1 MRKSIKRIYALLC
14 MVAMFVMMIPSMAFA
29 AEADET
35 KVAIN
40 VKVPDDWQ
48 NPCVWAWDEDGNNA
62 FEAWPG
68 EECEATP
75 DNEGWY
81 YVWVPDWANHVI
93 VNANAGEVQTGELV
107 LDGKDA
113 WITVSDADNAEVSY
127 DAQTTGDTPE
137 YTEKFLIHAKVDD
150 SWENPNLWAWSAP
163 DGTNAF
169 EAWPGKAMTAGEDG
183 WYTAKAPTWVNS
195 IIINANHGDVQTED
209 LSIDPAEIWVTVAED
224 GTADFSYT
232 DPEKAEIPNVTVHV
246 KAPSDWENPNLW
258 AWSAPDGTN
267 AFASWPGEALEENNG
282 WLTKE
287 IPGWV
292 NSIIVNGNDGSVQTS
307 DISIETEKD
316 VWVVVTDAENYEVT
330 YEEPAA
336 SATDVAAE
344 ETTTETVEIEN
355 TQQSS
360 TPIVLIIIIVIVLAV
375 IVAVVVTKRRVNN
388 RNFDQEGQHEEID
401 IHFII
406 RSTRYRYACR
416 MWNRHRE

>member
-14 MVAMFVMMIPSMAFA
+14 MVVMFVMMIPSMAFA

-107 LDGKDA
+107 LDGKEA
-113 WITVSDADNAEVSY
+113 WITVSDADNAEISY

-195 IIINANHGDVQTED
+195 IIINANNGDVQTED
-209 LSIDPAEIWVTVAED
+209 FSIDPAEIWVTVAED

-330 YEEPAA
+330 YEEPDATA
-336 SATDVAAE
+336 IDTTATDAAAE
-344 ETTTETVEIEN
+344 ETTTETVATEN

-360 TPIVLIIIIVIVLAV
+360 TPVVLIIIIVIVLAV
-375 IVAVVVTKRRVNN
+375 IVAAVVTKKKRK
-388 RNFDQEGQHEEID
+388 
-401 IHFII
+401 
-406 RSTRYRYACR
+406 
-416 MWNRHRE
+416 

>member
-14 MVAMFVMMIPSMAFA
+14 MVVMFVMMIPSMAFA

-195 IIINANHGDVQTED
+195 IIINANNGDVQTED

-330 YEEPAA
+330 YEEPDATA
-336 SATDVAAE
+336 IDATATDAAAE
-344 ETTTETVEIEN
+344 ETTTETAETEN
-355 TQQSS
+355 IQQSS
-360 TPIVLIIIIVIVLAV
+360 TPVVLIIIIVIVLAV
-375 IVAVVVTKRRVNN
+375 IVAAVVTKKK
-388 RNFDQEGQHEEID
+388 
-401 IHFII
+401 
-406 RSTRYRYACR
+406 SK
-416 MWNRHRE
+416 

>member
-14 MVAMFVMMIPSMAFA
+14 MVVMFVMMIPSMAFA

-113 WITVSDADNAEVSY
+113 WITVSDADNAEISY

-195 IIINANHGDVQTED
+195 IIINANNGDVQTED

-330 YEEPAA
+330 YEEPDATA
-336 SATDVAAE
+336 IDTTATDAAAE
-344 ETTTETVEIEN
+344 ETTTETVATEN

-360 TPIVLIIIIVIVLAV
+360 TPVVLIIIIVIVLAV
-375 IVAVVVTKRRVNN
+375 IVAAVVTKKK
-388 RNFDQEGQHEEID
+388 
-401 IHFII
+401 
-406 RSTRYRYACR
+406 SK
-416 MWNRHRE
+416 

>member
-14 MVAMFVMMIPSMAFA
+14 MVVMFVMMIPSMAFA

-195 IIINANHGDVQTED
+195 IIINANNGDVQTED

-330 YEEPAA
+330 YEEPVA

-344 ETTTETVEIEN
+344 ETTTETAETEN
-355 TQQSS
+355 IQQSS

-375 IVAVVVTKRRVNN
+375 IVAAVVTKKK
-388 RNFDQEGQHEEID
+388 
-401 IHFII
+401 
-406 RSTRYRYACR
+406 SK
-416 MWNRHRE
+416 

>member
-14 MVAMFVMMIPSMAFA
+14 MVVMFVMMIPSMAFA

-195 IIINANHGDVQTED
+195 IIINANNGDVQTED

-330 YEEPAA
+330 YEEPDATA
-336 SATDVAAE
+336 IDATATDAAAE
-344 ETTTETVEIEN
+344 ETTTETVATEN

-360 TPIVLIIIIVIVLAV
+360 TPVVLIIIIVIVLAV
-375 IVAVVVTKRRVNN
+375 IVAAVVTKKK
-388 RNFDQEGQHEEID
+388 
-401 IHFII
+401 
-406 RSTRYRYACR
+406 SK
-416 MWNRHRE
+416 

>member
-14 MVAMFVMMIPSMAFA
+14 MVVMFVMMIPSMAFA

-113 WITVSDADNAEVSY
+113 WITVSDADNAEISY

-195 IIINANHGDVQTED
+195 IIINANNGDVQTED

-246 KAPSDWENPNLW
+246 KTPSDWENPNLW

-330 YEEPAA
+330 YEEPDATA
-336 SATDVAAE
+336 IDTTATDAAAE
-344 ETTTETVEIEN
+344 ETTTETVATEN

-360 TPIVLIIIIVIVLAV
+360 TPVVLIIIIVIVLAV
-375 IVAVVVTKRRVNN
+375 IVAAVVTKKK
-388 RNFDQEGQHEEID
+388 
-401 IHFII
+401 
-406 RSTRYRYACR
+406 SK
-416 MWNRHRE
+416 

>member
-1 MRKSIKRIYALLC
+1 MIYGGRFMRKSIKRIYALLC
-14 MVAMFVMMIPSMAFA
+14 MVVMFVMMIPSMAFA

-113 WITVSDADNAEVSY
+113 WITVSDADNAEISY

-195 IIINANHGDVQTED
+195 IIINANNGDVQTED

-232 DPEKAEIPNVTVHV
+232 NPEKAEIPNVTVHV

-330 YEEPAA
+330 YEEPDATA
-336 SATDVAAE
+336 IDTTATDAAAE
-344 ETTTETVEIEN
+344 ETTTETVATEN

-360 TPIVLIIIIVIVLAV
+360 TPVVLIIIIVIVLAV
-375 IVAVVVTKRRVNN
+375 IVAAVVTKKK
-388 RNFDQEGQHEEID
+388 
-401 IHFII
+401 
-406 RSTRYRYACR
+406 SK
-416 MWNRHRE
+416 

>member
-195 IIINANHGDVQTED
+195 IIINANNGDVQTED

-330 YEEPAA
+330 YEEPVA

-344 ETTTETVEIEN
+344 ETTTETAETEN
-355 TQQSS
+355 IQQSS
-360 TPIVLIIIIVIVLAV
+360 TPIVLNIIIVIVLAV
-375 IVAVVVTKRRVNN
+375 IVAAVVTKKK
-388 RNFDQEGQHEEID
+388 
-401 IHFII
+401 
-406 RSTRYRYACR
+406 SK
-416 MWNRHRE
+416 

>member
-14 MVAMFVMMIPSMAFA
+14 MVVMFVMMIPSMAFA

-48 NPCVWAWDEDGNNA
+48 NPCVWAWDEEGNNA
-62 FEAWPG
+62 FEAWPR
-68 EECEATP
+68 EACEATP

-113 WITVSDADNAEVSY
+113 WITVSDADNAEISY

-195 IIINANHGDVQTED
+195 IIINANNGDVQTED

-330 YEEPAA
+330 YEEPDATA
-336 SATDVAAE
+336 IDTTATDAVAE
-344 ETTTETVEIEN
+344 ETTTETVATEN

-360 TPIVLIIIIVIVLAV
+360 TPVVLIIIIVIVLAV
-375 IVAVVVTKRRVNN
+375 IVAAVVTKKK
-388 RNFDQEGQHEEID
+388 
-401 IHFII
+401 
-406 RSTRYRYACR
+406 SK
-416 MWNRHRE
+416 

>member
-14 MVAMFVMMIPSMAFA
+14 MVVMFVMMIPSMAFA

-40 VKVPDDWQ
+40 VKVSDDWQ

-113 WITVSDADNAEVSY
+113 WITVSDADNAEISY

-195 IIINANHGDVQTED
+195 IIINANNGDVQTED

-224 GTADFSYT
+224 GTADFGYT

-330 YEEPAA
+330 YEEPDATA
-336 SATDVAAE
+336 IDTTATDAVAE
-344 ETTTETVEIEN
+344 ETTTETVATEN

-360 TPIVLIIIIVIVLAV
+360 TPVVLIIIIVIVLAV
-375 IVAVVVTKRRVNN
+375 IVAAVVTKKK
-388 RNFDQEGQHEEID
+388 
-401 IHFII
+401 
-406 RSTRYRYACR
+406 SK
-416 MWNRHRE
+416 

>member
-14 MVAMFVMMIPSMAFA
+14 MVVMFVMMIPAMAFA

-81 YVWVPDWANHVI
+81 YVWVSDWANHVI

-113 WITVSDADNAEVSY
+113 WITVSDADNAEISY

-195 IIINANHGDVQTED
+195 IIINANNGDVQTED

-316 VWVVVTDAENYEVT
+316 VWVVVMDAENYEVT
-330 YEEPAA
+330 YEEPDATA
-336 SATDVAAE
+336 IDTTATDAAAE
-344 ETTTETVEIEN
+344 ETTTETVATEN

-360 TPIVLIIIIVIVLAV
+360 TPVVLIIIIVIVLAV
-375 IVAVVVTKRRVNN
+375 IVAAVVTKKK
-388 RNFDQEGQHEEID
+388 
-401 IHFII
+401 
-406 RSTRYRYACR
+406 SK
-416 MWNRHRE
+416 

>member
-1 MRKSIKRIYALLC
+1 MIYGGRFMRKSIKRIYALLC
-14 MVAMFVMMIPSMAFA
+14 MVVMFVMMIPSMAFA

-81 YVWVPDWANHVI
+81 YVWISDWANHVI

-113 WITVSDADNAEVSY
+113 WITVSDADNAEISY

-195 IIINANHGDVQTED
+195 IIINANNGDVQTED

-330 YEEPAA
+330 YEEPDATA
-336 SATDVAAE
+336 IDTTATDAAAE
-344 ETTTETVEIEN
+344 ETTTETVATEN

-360 TPIVLIIIIVIVLAV
+360 TPVVLIIIIVIVLAV
-375 IVAVVVTKRRVNN
+375 IVAAVVTKKK
-388 RNFDQEGQHEEID
+388 
-401 IHFII
+401 
-406 RSTRYRYACR
+406 SK
-416 MWNRHRE
+416 

>member
-14 MVAMFVMMIPSMAFA
+14 MVVMFVMMIPSMAFA

-113 WITVSDADNAEVSY
+113 WITVSDADNAEISY

-137 YTEKFLIHAKVDD
+137 YTEKFLIHSKVDD

-195 IIINANHGDVQTED
+195 IIINANNGDVQTED

-224 GTADFSYT
+224 GTADFGYT

-330 YEEPAA
+330 YEEPDATAIDTTAA
-336 SATDVAAE
+336 DAVAE
-344 ETTTETVEIEN
+344 ETTAETVATEN

-360 TPIVLIIIIVIVLAV
+360 TPVVLIIIIVIVLAV
-375 IVAVVVTKRRVNN
+375 IVAAVVTKKK
-388 RNFDQEGQHEEID
+388 
-401 IHFII
+401 
-406 RSTRYRYACR
+406 SK
-416 MWNRHRE
+416 

>member
-1 MRKSIKRIYALLC
+1 MIYGGRFMRKSIKRIYALLC
-14 MVAMFVMMIPSMAFA
+14 MVVMFVMMIPSMAFA

-113 WITVSDADNAEVSY
+113 WITVSDADNAEISY

-137 YTEKFLIHAKVDD
+137 YTEKFLIHSKVDD

-195 IIINANHGDVQTED
+195 IIINANNGDVQTED

-224 GTADFSYT
+224 GTADFGYT
-232 DPEKAEIPNVTVHV
+232 DPKKAEIPNVTVHV

-330 YEEPAA
+330 YEEPDATA
-336 SATDVAAE
+336 IDTTATDAVAE
-344 ETTTETVEIEN
+344 ETTTETVATEN

-360 TPIVLIIIIVIVLAV
+360 TPVVLIIIIVIVLAV
-375 IVAVVVTKRRVNN
+375 IVAAVVTKKK
-388 RNFDQEGQHEEID
+388 
-401 IHFII
+401 
-406 RSTRYRYACR
+406 SK
-416 MWNRHRE
+416 

>member
-1 MRKSIKRIYALLC
+1 MIYGGRFMRKSIKRIYALLC
-14 MVAMFVMMIPSMAFA
+14 MVVMFVMMIPAMAFA

-75 DNEGWY
+75 ANEGWY

-113 WITVSDADNAEVSY
+113 WITVSDADNAEISY

-150 SWENPNLWAWSAP
+150 SWENPNLR
-163 DGTNAF
+163 
-169 EAWPGKAMTAGEDG
+169 
-183 WYTAKAPTWVNS
+183 
-195 IIINANHGDVQTED
+195 
-209 LSIDPAEIWVTVAED
+209 
-224 GTADFSYT
+224 
-232 DPEKAEIPNVTVHV
+232 
-246 KAPSDWENPNLW
+246 

-330 YEEPAA
+330 YEEPDATA
-336 SATDVAAE
+336 IDTTATDAAAE
-344 ETTTETVEIEN
+344 ETTTETVATEN

-360 TPIVLIIIIVIVLAV
+360 TPVVLIIIIVIVLAV
-375 IVAVVVTKRRVNN
+375 IVATVVTKKK
-388 RNFDQEGQHEEID
+388 
-401 IHFII
+401 
-406 RSTRYRYACR
+406 SK
-416 MWNRHRE
+416 

>member
-14 MVAMFVMMIPSMAFA
+14 MVVMFVMMIPSMAFA

-113 WITVSDADNAEVSY
+113 WITVSDADNAEISY

-195 IIINANHGDVQTED
+195 IIINANNGDVQTED

-267 AFASWPGEALEENNG
+267 AFASWPGEALEKNNG

-330 YEEPAA
+330 YEKPDATA
-336 SATDVAAE
+336 IDTTATDAVAE
-344 ETTTETVEIEN
+344 ETTTETVATEN

-360 TPIVLIIIIVIVLAV
+360 TPVVLIIIIVIVLAV
-375 IVAVVVTKRRVNN
+375 IVAAVVTKKK
-388 RNFDQEGQHEEID
+388 
-401 IHFII
+401 
-406 RSTRYRYACR
+406 SK
-416 MWNRHRE
+416 

>member
-1 MRKSIKRIYALLC
+1 MRKSIKRIYTLLC
-14 MVAMFVMMIPSMAFA
+14 MVVMFVMMIPSMAFA

-195 IIINANHGDVQTED
+195 IIINANNGDVQTED

-330 YEEPAA
+330 YEEPDATA
-336 SATDVAAE
+336 IDATATDAAAE
-344 ETTTETVEIEN
+344 ETTTETVATEN

-360 TPIVLIIIIVIVLAV
+360 TPVVLIIIIVIVLAV
-375 IVAVVVTKRRVNN
+375 IVAAVVTKKK
-388 RNFDQEGQHEEID
+388 
-401 IHFII
+401 
-406 RSTRYRYACR
+406 SK
-416 MWNRHRE
+416 

>member
-14 MVAMFVMMIPSMAFA
+14 MVVMFVMMIPSMAFA

-113 WITVSDADNAEVSY
+113 WITVSDADNAEISY

-137 YTEKFLIHAKVDD
+137 YTEKFLIHSKVDG

-195 IIINANHGDVQTED
+195 IIINANNGDVQTED

-224 GTADFSYT
+224 GTADFGYT

-330 YEEPAA
+330 YEEPDATAIDTTAA
-336 SATDVAAE
+336 DAVAE
-344 ETTTETVEIEN
+344 ETTTETVATEN

-360 TPIVLIIIIVIVLAV
+360 TPVVLIIIIVIVLAV
-375 IVAVVVTKRRVNN
+375 IVAAVVTKKK
-388 RNFDQEGQHEEID
+388 
-401 IHFII
+401 
-406 RSTRYRYACR
+406 SK
-416 MWNRHRE
+416 

>member
-14 MVAMFVMMIPSMAFA
+14 MVVMFVMMIPAMAFA

-113 WITVSDADNAEVSY
+113 WITVSDADNAEISY

-195 IIINANHGDVQTED
+195 IIINANNGDVQTED

-287 IPGWV
+287 ITG
-292 NSIIVNGNDGSVQTS
+292 
-307 DISIETEKD
+307 
-316 VWVVVTDAENYEVT
+316 
-330 YEEPAA
+330 
-336 SATDVAAE
+336 
-344 ETTTETVEIEN
+344 
-355 TQQSS
+355 
-360 TPIVLIIIIVIVLAV
+360 
-375 IVAVVVTKRRVNN
+375 
-388 RNFDQEGQHEEID
+388 
-401 IHFII
+401 
-406 RSTRYRYACR
+406 
-416 MWNRHRE
+416 

>member
-375 IVAVVVTKRRVNN
+375 IVAVVVTKKK
-388 RNFDQEGQHEEID
+388 
-401 IHFII
+401 
-406 RSTRYRYACR
+406 SK
-416 MWNRHRE
+416 

>member
-14 MVAMFVMMIPSMAFA
+14 MVVMFVMMIPAMAFA

-113 WITVSDADNAEVSY
+113 WITVSDADNAEISY

-195 IIINANHGDVQTED
+195 IIINANNGDVQTED

-330 YEEPAA
+330 YEEPDATA
-336 SATDVAAE
+336 IDTTATDAAVE
-344 ETTTETVEIEN
+344 ETTTETVATEN

-360 TPIVLIIIIVIVLAV
+360 TPVVLIIIIVIVLAV
-375 IVAVVVTKRRVNN
+375 IVAAVVTKKK
-388 RNFDQEGQHEEID
+388 
-401 IHFII
+401 
-406 RSTRYRYACR
+406 SK
-416 MWNRHRE
+416 

>member
-1 MRKSIKRIYALLC
+1 MIYGGRFMRKSIKRIYALLC
-14 MVAMFVMMIPSMAFA
+14 MVVMFVMMIPSMAFA

-113 WITVSDADNAEVSY
+113 WITVSDADNAEISY

-137 YTEKFLIHAKVDD
+137 YTEKFLIHSKVDD

-195 IIINANHGDVQTED
+195 IIINANNGDVQTED

-224 GTADFSYT
+224 GTADFGYT

-316 VWVVVTDAENYEVT
+316 VWVVVTDTENYEVT
-330 YEEPAA
+330 YEEPDATA
-336 SATDVAAE
+336 IDTTATDAVAE
-344 ETTTETVEIEN
+344 ETTTETVATEN

-360 TPIVLIIIIVIVLAV
+360 TPVVLIIIIVIVLAV
-375 IVAVVVTKRRVNN
+375 IVAAVVTKKK
-388 RNFDQEGQHEEID
+388 
-401 IHFII
+401 
-406 RSTRYRYACR
+406 SK
-416 MWNRHRE
+416 

>member
-14 MVAMFVMMIPSMAFA
+14 MVVMFVMMIPSMAFA

-113 WITVSDADNAEVSY
+113 WITVSDADNAEISY

-137 YTEKFLIHAKVDD
+137 YTEKFLIHSKVDD

-195 IIINANHGDVQTED
+195 IIINANNGDVQTED

-224 GTADFSYT
+224 GTADFGYT

-330 YEEPAA
+330 YEEPDATA
-336 SATDVAAE
+336 IDTTATDAVAE
-344 ETTTETVEIEN
+344 ETTTETVATEN

-360 TPIVLIIIIVIVLAV
+360 TPVVLIIIIVIVLAV
-375 IVAVVVTKRRVNN
+375 IVAAVVTKKK
-388 RNFDQEGQHEEID
+388 
-401 IHFII
+401 
-406 RSTRYRYACR
+406 SK
-416 MWNRHRE
+416 

>member
-1 MRKSIKRIYALLC
+1 MIYGGRFMRKSIKRIYALLC
-14 MVAMFVMMIPSMAFA
+14 MVVMFVMMIPSMAFA

-113 WITVSDADNAEVSY
+113 WITVSDADNAEISY

-137 YTEKFLIHAKVDD
+137 YTEKFLIHSKVDD

-195 IIINANHGDVQTED
+195 IIINANNGDVQTED

-224 GTADFSYT
+224 GTADFGYT

-330 YEEPAA
+330 YEEPDATAIDTTAA
-336 SATDVAAE
+336 DAVAE
-344 ETTTETVEIEN
+344 ETTTETVATEN

-360 TPIVLIIIIVIVLAV
+360 TPVVLIIIIVIVLAV
-375 IVAVVVTKRRVNN
+375 IVAAVVTKKK
-388 RNFDQEGQHEEID
+388 
-401 IHFII
+401 
-406 RSTRYRYACR
+406 SK
-416 MWNRHRE
+416 

>member
-1 MRKSIKRIYALLC
+1 MIYGGRFMRKSIKRIYALLC
-14 MVAMFVMMIPSMAFA
+14 MVVMFVMMIPSMAFA

-113 WITVSDADNAEVSY
+113 WITVSDADNAEISY

-137 YTEKFLIHAKVDD
+137 YTEKFLIHSKVDD
-150 SWENPNLWAWSAP
+150 SWENPNQWAWSAL

-195 IIINANHGDVQTED
+195 IIINANNGDVQTED

-224 GTADFSYT
+224 GTADFGYT

-330 YEEPAA
+330 YEEPDATA
-336 SATDVAAE
+336 IDTTATDAVAE
-344 ETTTETVEIEN
+344 ETTTETVATEN

-360 TPIVLIIIIVIVLAV
+360 TPVVLIIIIVIVLAV
-375 IVAVVVTKRRVNN
+375 IVAAVVTKKK
-388 RNFDQEGQHEEID
+388 
-401 IHFII
+401 
-406 RSTRYRYACR
+406 SK
-416 MWNRHRE
+416 

>member
-1 MRKSIKRIYALLC
+1 MIYGGRFMGKSIKRIYALLC

-195 IIINANHGDVQTED
+195 IIINANNGDVQTED

-330 YEEPAA
+330 YEEPDATA
-336 SATDVAAE
+336 IDATATDAAAE
-344 ETTTETVEIEN
+344 ETTTETAETEN
-355 TQQSS
+355 IQQSS
-360 TPIVLIIIIVIVLAV
+360 TPVVLIIIIVIVLAV
-375 IVAVVVTKRRVNN
+375 IVAAVVTKKK
-388 RNFDQEGQHEEID
+388 
-401 IHFII
+401 
-406 RSTRYRYACR
+406 SK
-416 MWNRHRE
+416 

>member
-14 MVAMFVMMIPSMAFA
+14 MVVMFVMMIPAMAFA

-113 WITVSDADNAEVSY
+113 WITVSDADNAEISY

-195 IIINANHGDVQTED
+195 IIINANNGDVQTED

-330 YEEPAA
+330 YEEPDATA
-336 SATDVAAE
+336 IDTTATDAAAE
-344 ETTTETVEIEN
+344 ETTTETVATEN

-360 TPIVLIIIIVIVLAV
+360 TPVVLIIIIVIVLAV
-375 IVAVVVTKRRVNN
+375 IVAAVVTKKK
-388 RNFDQEGQHEEID
+388 
-401 IHFII
+401 
-406 RSTRYRYACR
+406 SK
-416 MWNRHRE
+416 

>member
-1 MRKSIKRIYALLC
+1 MGKSIKRIYTLLC

-195 IIINANHGDVQTED
+195 IIINANNGDVQTED

-330 YEEPAA
+330 YEEPDATA
-336 SATDVAAE
+336 IDTTATDAAAE
-344 ETTTETVEIEN
+344 ETTTETAETEN
-355 TQQSS
+355 IQQSS

-375 IVAVVVTKRRVNN
+375 IVAAVVTKKK
-388 RNFDQEGQHEEID
+388 
-401 IHFII
+401 
-406 RSTRYRYACR
+406 SK
-416 MWNRHRE
+416 

>member
-1 MRKSIKRIYALLC
+1 MIYGGRFMGKSIKRIYALLC

-113 WITVSDADNAEVSY
+113 WIIVSDADNAEISY

-195 IIINANHGDVQTED
+195 IIINANNGDVQTED

-246 KAPSDWENPNLW
+246 KTPSDWENPNLW

-330 YEEPAA
+330 YEEPVA

-344 ETTTETVEIEN
+344 ETTTETAETEN
-355 TQQSS
+355 IQQSS

-375 IVAVVVTKRRVNN
+375 IVAAVVTKKK
-388 RNFDQEGQHEEID
+388 
-401 IHFII
+401 
-406 RSTRYRYACR
+406 SK
-416 MWNRHRE
+416 

>member
-1 MRKSIKRIYALLC
+1 MIYGGRFMRKSIKRIYALLC
-14 MVAMFVMMIPSMAFA
+14 MVVMFVMMIPSMAFA

-113 WITVSDADNAEVSY
+113 WITVSDADNAEISY

-137 YTEKFLIHAKVDD
+137 YTEKFLIHAKADD

-195 IIINANHGDVQTED
+195 IIINANNGDVQTED

-232 DPEKAEIPNVTVHV
+232 DPEKAEIANVTVHV

-330 YEEPAA
+330 YEEPDATA
-336 SATDVAAE
+336 IDTTATDAAAE
-344 ETTTETVEIEN
+344 ETTTETVATEN

-360 TPIVLIIIIVIVLAV
+360 TPVVLIIIIVIVLAV
-375 IVAVVVTKRRVNN
+375 IVAAVVTKKKRK
-388 RNFDQEGQHEEID
+388 
-401 IHFII
+401 
-406 RSTRYRYACR
+406 
-416 MWNRHRE
+416 

>member
-1 MRKSIKRIYALLC
+1 MGKSIKRIYTLLC

-195 IIINANHGDVQTED
+195 IIINANNGDVQTED

-330 YEEPAA
+330 YEEPVA
-336 SATDVAAE
+336 SATDAAAE
-344 ETTTETVEIEN
+344 ETTTETAETEN
-355 TQQSS
+355 IQQSS

-375 IVAVVVTKRRVNN
+375 IVAAVVTKKK
-388 RNFDQEGQHEEID
+388 
-401 IHFII
+401 
-406 RSTRYRYACR
+406 SK
-416 MWNRHRE
+416 

>member
-14 MVAMFVMMIPSMAFA
+14 MVVMFVMMIPSMAFA

-113 WITVSDADNAEVSY
+113 WITVSDADNAEISY

-195 IIINANHGDVQTED
+195 IIINANNGDVQTED

-316 VWVVVTDAENYEVT
+316 AWVVVTDAENYEVT
-330 YEEPAA
+330 YEEPDATA
-336 SATDVAAE
+336 IDTTATDAVAE
-344 ETTTETVEIEN
+344 ETTTETVATEN

-360 TPIVLIIIIVIVLAV
+360 TPVVLIIIIVIVLAM
-375 IVAVVVTKRRVNN
+375 IVAAVVTKKK
-388 RNFDQEGQHEEID
+388 
-401 IHFII
+401 
-406 RSTRYRYACR
+406 SK
-416 MWNRHRE
+416 

>member
-14 MVAMFVMMIPSMAFA
+14 MVVMFVMMIPSMAFA

-113 WITVSDADNAEVSY
+113 WITVSDADNAEISY
-127 DAQTTGDTPE
+127 DAQTTGDTLE
-137 YTEKFLIHAKVDD
+137 YTEKFLIHSKVDD

-195 IIINANHGDVQTED
+195 IIINANNGDVQTED

-224 GTADFSYT
+224 GTADFGYT

-330 YEEPAA
+330 YEEPDATAIDTTAA
-336 SATDVAAE
+336 DAVAE
-344 ETTTETVEIEN
+344 ETTTETVATEN

-360 TPIVLIIIIVIVLAV
+360 TPVVLIIIIVIVLAV
-375 IVAVVVTKRRVNN
+375 IVAAVVTKKK
-388 RNFDQEGQHEEID
+388 
-401 IHFII
+401 
-406 RSTRYRYACR
+406 SK
-416 MWNRHRE
+416 

>member
-14 MVAMFVMMIPSMAFA
+14 MVVMFVMMIPSMAFA

-113 WITVSDADNAEVSY
+113 WITVSDADNAEISY

-137 YTEKFLIHAKVDD
+137 YTEKFLIHAKADD

-195 IIINANHGDVQTED
+195 IIINANNGDVQTED

-330 YEEPAA
+330 YEEPDATA
-336 SATDVAAE
+336 IDTTATDAVAE
-344 ETTTETVEIEN
+344 ETTTETVATEN

-360 TPIVLIIIIVIVLAV
+360 TPVVLIIIIVIVLAV
-375 IVAVVVTKRRVNN
+375 IVAAVVTKKK
-388 RNFDQEGQHEEID
+388 
-401 IHFII
+401 
-406 RSTRYRYACR
+406 SK
-416 MWNRHRE
+416 

>member
-14 MVAMFVMMIPSMAFA
+14 MVVMFVMMIPSMAFA

-113 WITVSDADNAEVSY
+113 WITVSDADNAEISY

-137 YTEKFLIHAKVDD
+137 YTEKFLIHAKADD

-195 IIINANHGDVQTED
+195 IIINANNGDVQTED

-330 YEEPAA
+330 YEEPDATA
-336 SATDVAAE
+336 IDTTATDAAAE
-344 ETTTETVEIEN
+344 ETTTETVATEN

-360 TPIVLIIIIVIVLAV
+360 TPVVLIIIIVIVLAV
-375 IVAVVVTKRRVNN
+375 IVAAVVTKKKRK
-388 RNFDQEGQHEEID
+388 
-401 IHFII
+401 
-406 RSTRYRYACR
+406 
-416 MWNRHRE
+416 

>member
-14 MVAMFVMMIPSMAFA
+14 MFVMFVMMIPSMAFA

-113 WITVSDADNAEVSY
+113 WITVSDADNAEISY

-137 YTEKFLIHAKVDD
+137 YTEKFLIHSKVDD

-195 IIINANHGDVQTED
+195 IIINANNGDVQTED

-224 GTADFSYT
+224 GTADFGYT

-330 YEEPAA
+330 YEEPDATA
-336 SATDVAAE
+336 IDTTATDAVAE
-344 ETTTETVEIEN
+344 ETTTETVATEN

-360 TPIVLIIIIVIVLAV
+360 TPVVLIIIIVIVLAV
-375 IVAVVVTKRRVNN
+375 IVAAVVTKKK
-388 RNFDQEGQHEEID
+388 
-401 IHFII
+401 
-406 RSTRYRYACR
+406 SK
-416 MWNRHRE
+416 

>member
-1 MRKSIKRIYALLC
+1 MIYGGRFMRKSIKRIYALLC
-14 MVAMFVMMIPSMAFA
+14 MVVMFVMMIPAMAFA

-81 YVWVPDWANHVI
+81 YVWVSDWANHVI

-113 WITVSDADNAEVSY
+113 WITVSDADNAEISY

-195 IIINANHGDVQTED
+195 IIINANNGDVQTED

-316 VWVVVTDAENYEVT
+316 VWVVVMDAENYEVT
-330 YEEPAA
+330 YEEPDATA
-336 SATDVAAE
+336 IDTTATDAAAE
-344 ETTTETVEIEN
+344 ETTTETVATEN

-360 TPIVLIIIIVIVLAV
+360 TPVVLIIIIVIVLAV
-375 IVAVVVTKRRVNN
+375 IVAAVVTKKK
-388 RNFDQEGQHEEID
+388 
-401 IHFII
+401 
-406 RSTRYRYACR
+406 SK
-416 MWNRHRE
+416 

>member
-1 MRKSIKRIYALLC
+1 MIYGGRFMGKSIKRIYALLC
-14 MVAMFVMMIPSMAFA
+14 MVVMFVMMIPSMAFA

-113 WITVSDADNAEVSY
+113 WITVSDADNAEISY

-195 IIINANHGDVQTED
+195 IIINANNGDVQTED

-330 YEEPAA
+330 YEEPDATA
-336 SATDVAAE
+336 IDSTATDAAAE
-344 ETTTETVEIEN
+344 ETTTETAETEN
-355 TQQSS
+355 IQQSS

-375 IVAVVVTKRRVNN
+375 IVAAVVTKKK
-388 RNFDQEGQHEEID
+388 
-401 IHFII
+401 
-406 RSTRYRYACR
+406 SK
-416 MWNRHRE
+416 